1 VLDPH
6 GADLNRLVEA
16 MPDFILAELQTELQ
30 RRCGV
35 RAGPSTI
42 HHALRRTGL
51 RHKKRSLRAAEQD
64 PRATSPASAGC
75 GALGSATWTRPGSSS
90 STRPAPPP
98 IWHGATAAVRSES
111 ASGRAARH
119 WRTTTFIAG
128 LKQTGIVAPLVL
140 AGPWRARLSGLRR
153 AMPGAG
159 ARAQRC
165 RHARQISPRIRSTH
179 PPGGR
184 YGRCHA
190 PLPVAVFAD
199 LNPIEHDLMG
209 WTAPPFGDGSLH
221 RAPPWHSDAGSG
233 GRPSHQVK
241 QVFAK
246 LKGPLRKVAARTK
259 EELWS
264 TCSTPAPPPKAP
276 TICATATMDS
286 VLRARFAKISVR
298 ILARLPGR
306 AYSGNSI

>member
-1 VLDPH
+1 MDPARFVFLDETGTATNLARRYGRGPFGERQWPCRTALAH
-6 GADLNRLVEA
+6 HDLHRRAQADRHRGAAGAGGSMAGSPFGPTSSNA
-16 MPDFILAELQTELQ
+16 WC
-30 RRCGV
+30 RR
-35 RAGPSTI
+35 S
-42 HHALRRTGL
+42 
-51 RHKKRSLRAAEQD
+51 
-64 PRATSPASAGC
+64 
-75 GALGSATWTRPGSSS
+75 
-90 STRPAPPP
+90 RPAMSSCS
-98 IWHGATAAVRSES
+98 T
-111 ASGRAARH
+111 
-119 WRTTTFIAG
+119 
-128 LKQTGIVAPLVL
+128 
-140 AGPWRARLSGLRR
+140 
-153 AMPGAG
+153 
-159 ARAQRC
+159 
-165 RHARQISPRIRSTH
+165 ISPRIRSTH